1 MNKTIKGLQ
10 KKIKQYKK
18 YIVLSKKEMA
28 HINDILG
35 MTTEEICQKYG
46 YKRDDAIFH
55 STIFPN
61 GIEARIYLRIIN
73 EKGWIPITD
82 ITLFKD
88 GKELVHETEV
98 DARYEGEWRI
108 EYEGIE
114 YIVNIIEKN
123 EEEFKAFQIE
133 YKKFLE
139 ESDKIWINLMK
150 SNKKNCKRFTR
161 DELTKK
167 DEEREEKASWD
178 KNFMFGFFGNGISI
192 CDLKENDFI
201 GHISDAGHLVWYE
214 GANPSAEVIATAK
227 EIAKENEF
235 KYDLS
240 IEKLFAMKEDTPLAK
255 NNKQYY
261 IGKIYEE
268 YLNKCSLNELKEL
281 KKMNFK
287 SMECSIRYLKG
298 LLKANHKI

>member
-114 YIVNIIEKN
+114 YIVNIIA
-123 EEEFKAFQIE
+123 EEI
-133 YKKFLE
+133 KKFLDIKIGDVVIVCDEYSRDYSEHIIKVDSIEYDKEYITETNPDGMICYGTDLE
-139 ESDKIWINLMK
+139 E
-150 SNKKNCKRFTR
+150 
-161 DELTKK
+161 
-167 DEEREEKASWD
+167 EEWGDDYVTVVTEV
-178 KNFMFGFFGNGISI
+178 NFMRIQETT
-192 CDLKENDFI
+192 K
-201 GHISDAGHLVWYE
+201 
-214 GANPSAEVIATAK
+214 
-227 EIAKENEF
+227 
-235 KYDLS
+235 
-240 IEKLFAMKEDTPLAK
+240 
-255 NNKQYY
+255 
-261 IGKIYEE
+261 
-268 YLNKCSLNELKEL
+268 
-281 KKMNFK
+281 
-287 SMECSIRYLKG
+287 
-298 LLKANHKI
+298 